1 LATVYPFNAPPIKGQ
16 VFSFEVSLVD
26 QSDANTFKANPTLA
40 AGDVTVSK
48 DGGDFANIGTLPTA
62 IQSGKV
68 LTVTLSADEMNANR
82 IAILFSDVAGA
93 QWQDLLVTI
102 RTVVAT
108 TVSSHSAADVASAV
122 WNTLT
127 SALTTVG
134 SVGKLIVDYLNAA
147 ITSRAPADEYDTEM
161 ARLDVAVSSRAAP
174 GDAMDLVADAVD
186 AAALKADAVAEIQSG
201 LATAGEYDAALAAI
215 QVDLDNPAQYKAD
228 VSALALEATLTA
240 VKGAGW
246 TTQTLVALKAVVDA
260 ILADTGTDG
269 VVVASHTTAAK
280 AEIQAEAEDALKAY
294 DLDHLIKTS
303 AGNEKPTVG
312 SYLDRVMNKSASQT
326 FNAATDSLEAIRD
339 TLSSAEITVVSAV
352 DGGTITVVPYT
363 TWEFTIDRLADLSD
377 ALPNGV
383 FFTAKEKETDAD
395 AVSILQVQE
404 GVGLKYI
411 NGAAGTV
418 SKATLT
424 VAGSEDAITVR
435 VNASVTGIA
444 GVRELVW
451 DIKKLVT
458 SGEDADQVAKG
469 TFVIAVQAVTKVL
482 KTD

>member
-1 LATVYPFNAPPIKGQ
+1 
-16 VFSFEVSLVD
+16 
-26 QSDANTFKANPTLA
+26 
-40 AGDVTVSK
+40 
-48 DGGDFANIGTLPTA
+48 
-62 IQSGKV
+62 
-68 LTVTLSADEMNANR
+68 
-82 IAILFSDVAGA
+82 
-93 QWQDLLVTI
+93 
-102 RTVVAT
+102 
-108 TVSSHSAADVASAV
+108 
-122 WNTLT
+122 
-127 SALTTVG
+127 
-134 SVGKLIVDYLNAA
+134 
-147 ITSRAPADEYDTEM
+147 
-161 ARLDVAVSSRAAP
+161 
-174 GDAMDLVADAVD
+174 MDLVADAVD